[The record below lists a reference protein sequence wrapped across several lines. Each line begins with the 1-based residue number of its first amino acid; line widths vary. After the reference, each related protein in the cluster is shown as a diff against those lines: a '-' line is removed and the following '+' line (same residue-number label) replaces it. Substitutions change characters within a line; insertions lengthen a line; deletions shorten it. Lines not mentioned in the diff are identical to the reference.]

1 MKALLKFGGLTFSAG
16 LTLSLFVRLFG
27 AGAFGLTMAL
37 AALALF
43 EIGAAGWAHLLKAA
57 RDGQRQIAR
66 VCLAVTVALSLLSS
80 CTEIVL
86 ATSLGARAFAFV
98 DLEFVTLAMIAAA
111 LSANVI
117 GAICFEYAA
126 PETTNKMRELERQA
140 KARKAAHD
148 LEDKVTELAIT
159 RAEAEVETVAADV
172 AGRLARGLKEGIVTR
187 LLAAEQRREL
197 PAPTDN
203 GYHPAPSEHA
213 PAFALGGAEVDL
225 GEFPTAQYPAVKVPG
240 RVTTKPSKN
249 GHSKPH
255 TEAEAPKV

>member
-1 MKALLKFGGLTFSAG
+1 MKALLKYGGLAFSGG

-27 AGAFGLTMAL
+27 AGAFGLVMAG

-43 EIGAAGWAHLLKAA
+43 ELGAAGWAHLLKTA

-86 ATSLGARAFAFV
+86 ATHLGARAFALI
-98 DLEFVTLAMIAAA
+98 DLEFVTLLMIAAA

-159 RAEAEVETVAADV
+159 RAEAEVESVAADV
-172 AGRLARGLKEGIVTR
+172 AGRLAVGLREGIVTR
-187 LLAAEQRREL
+187 LLAAELRREL
-197 PAPTDN
+197 PE
-203 GYHPAPSEHA
+203 PAPA
-213 PAFALGGAEVDL
+213 YAMGGGDES
-225 GEFPTAQYPAVKVPG
+225 GEFPTAKYPAVRVARPVMPKPG
-240 RVTTKPSKN
+240 KN
-249 GHSKPH
+249 GNGKHA
-255 TEAEAPKV
+255 AEDMTGGPKV